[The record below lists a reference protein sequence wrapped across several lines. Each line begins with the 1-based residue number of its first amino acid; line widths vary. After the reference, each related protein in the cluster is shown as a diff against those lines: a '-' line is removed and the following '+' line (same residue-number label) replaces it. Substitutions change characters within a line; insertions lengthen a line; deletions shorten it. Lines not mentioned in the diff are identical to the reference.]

1 MQVERAPSKSFQE
14 IAVPHKERVRDK
26 VTPLPLS
33 SYTHRRKGVV
43 TSVVRTSIS
52 HWCTFHYP
60 SKNTVLGFFGHFKLS
75 LGVLSE
81 LGKCFC
87 KFHSLSLRFALDA
100 RGFIINHY
108 FLQYLNY
115 FKLR

>member
-33 SYTHRRKGVV
+33 SYTHHRRTGVV
-43 TSVVRTSIS
+43 TSVP
-52 HWCTFHYP
+52 P
-60 SKNTVLGFFGHFKLS
+60 SPTGVHFIILQTVLGFFGHFKLS

-100 RGFIINHY
+100 TVLEL
-108 FLQYLNY
+108 LQAQVNILID
-115 FKLR
+115 